1 MDGTLSASYDRKG
14 RITIWATLVL
24 LAVVCLTLMGLV
36 TLFSASHSIYND
48 DFSFLRKQLV
58 WLVIS
63 LIAAFGAFI
72 IPVERLR
79 DVVWILCGFV
89 IFGLILTLI
98 PGIGITVNGAQ
109 RWIGFDGLRVQVSEF
124 SKPILVLA
132 LAHYLGA
139 NQRSLETFVKGFLL
153 PILMIGLV
161 CSLIILQP
169 DYGTAVLCGA
179 VGFGLVF
186 LSGVRLRYIIPSV
199 AGSMVLFALMVYN
212 NPVRLSRIIS
222 FLNIEENLSTGAYQ
236 LWQGILAFGAG
247 GITGVGLGN
256 GRQQFSFLPEAHTDF
271 IFAIMGEEM
280 GLLTTLLVV
289 MLFLGI
295 FLIGMLQ
302 LRRAP
307 NLFHFLLGS
316 GALFFIT
323 LQSIINIGVVTG
335 CLPTKGMSLP
345 FISYGGSNLVVMFI
359 FTGLILN
366 LFRQWARPVISNARE
381 LEVLCD

>member
-14 RITIWATLVL
+14 RISIWATLVL
-24 LAVVCLTLMGLV
+24 LGVVCLTLMGLV

-63 LIAAFGAFI
+63 LIAGFGTFI
-72 IPVERLR
+72 VPVERLR

-89 IFGLILTLI
+89 ILGLILTLI
-98 PGIGITVNGAQ
+98 PGVGITVNGAQ
-109 RWIGFDGLRVQVSEF
+109 RWVGFDGIRVQVSEF

-139 NQRSLETFVKGFLL
+139 NQRSIDTFFKGFLV

-161 CSLIILQP
+161 CSLIIVQP
-169 DYGTAVLCGA
+169 DYGTAFLCGA

-186 LSGVRLRYIIPSV
+186 LSGVRSRYIIPSV
-199 AGSMVLFALMVYN
+199 AGSIGLFGLMVYN
-212 NPVRLSRIIS
+212 NPVRLSRITS

-247 GITGVGLGN
+247 GISGVGLGN

-289 MLFLGI
+289 TLFLGI
-295 FLIGMLQ
+295 FLIGMSQ

-307 NLFHFLLGS
+307 NLFHFLLGL
-316 GALFFIT
+316 GALLFIT
-323 LQSIINIGVVTG
+323 LQAIINIGVVTG